1 MKKSVQLSIKI
12 DPDTYDAIEGLVKDL
27 RYFKRN
33 AVIAGI
39 LHCVT
44 RECKPEGIKRM
55 VRYNNYWGWSQKKG
69 VKFELVDVE

>member
-1 MKKSVQLSIKI
+1 MKKSIQLSIKI
-12 DPDTYDAIEGLVKDL
+12 DPDTFDAIEGLVKEL
-27 RYFKRN
+27 QYYKRN

-39 LHCVT
+39 LECVT

-55 VRYNNYWGWSQKKG
+55 VRYKRYWGWAQKKG